1 MGRLVKHIS
10 PSNLALMAANKL
22 KAANHVR
29 REMTKSREDPNVDI
43 KLSHSSIIVNQS
55 ERFEQNMGEKGK
67 NEKRLRSVI
76 ITHDPYLM
84 SIVDRALKKK

>member
-43 KLSHSSIIVNQS
+43 KPSHSSIIVNQS
-55 ERFEQNMGEKGK
+55 ERFEQNMRERKERMRNGCA
-67 NEKRLRSVI
+67 RSSSPM
-76 ITHDPYLM
+76 TH
-84 SIVDRALKKK
+84 I